1 MHEVS
6 RAFALVE
13 LAAERAPWLK
23 LEPVRVG
30 GFIRERGGIIRLGH
44 ADT

>member
-6 RAFALVE
+6 TAFALVE
-13 LAAERAPWLK
+13 LAAAPRLK

-44 ADT
+44 AGT